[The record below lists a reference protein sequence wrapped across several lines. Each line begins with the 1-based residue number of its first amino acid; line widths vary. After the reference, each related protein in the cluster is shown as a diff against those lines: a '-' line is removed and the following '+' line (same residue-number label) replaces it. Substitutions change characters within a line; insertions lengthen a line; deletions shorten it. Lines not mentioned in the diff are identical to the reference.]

1 MGGSVSSREAV
12 RRPGRAEPARE
23 PSALSRV
30 PISVIALIVAVGV
43 FVSSAG
49 YADGRAG
56 AGSHSVPGIRLF
68 WIGQVLILVPVA
80 GRLLSRRHLSNGHT
94 VTLIAVVTVAEYLI
108 KVNYTPLG
116 FAFNDEFLHWR
127 NTTNMLATGKLFVD
141 NYGLPVGK
149 AYPGIEEVTSA
160 LVSATGLS
168 VFEAGLIVAGIA
180 HLLFICFL
188 YLTFCVA
195 IRSHRIAGI
204 AVLLYSATPSLSSF
218 NSMFVY
224 ETLALAFLGMC
235 IVAGLRSAIEKS
247 PGDRRGWFIVAVLC
261 ILATVITHH
270 VTSYM
275 LTGFLALVAIASRL
289 TGSRN
294 TAARFGLL
302 ALISALAV
310 AGWIAFIAPDTSSYF
325 SPTVVGMADSL
336 KNLTNGGSSGAASTS
351 SNPFSNTVLEALGLL
366 AITVLIAVGSWQ
378 AWKRHRRHP
387 WIIGMMIGGT
397 LGWILSLG
405 IRLGTSDG
413 QELAGRAATYIYIP
427 VSVIAALAL
436 TRLVHSG
443 PMRRLGAAATAF
455 VVAAVVALLID
466 GLANGWPPFWERLP
480 GPHQVASFEAS
491 VDPQEVAVSN
501 WSLAQ
506 LGPGNVI
513 ASDSGIYPVLIG
525 YGDQNP
531 QQQVTFLYS
540 TPTWTL
546 PVAQQAAALNMQY
559 VETDTRLTKVL
570 SLQGNYF
577 PDQKNAT
584 AALL

>member
-1 MGGSVSSREAV
+1 
-12 RRPGRAEPARE
+12 
-23 PSALSRV
+23 
-30 PISVIALIVAVGV
+30 
-43 FVSSAG
+43 
-49 YADGRAG
+49 
-56 AGSHSVPGIRLF
+56 
-68 WIGQVLILVPVA
+68 
-80 GRLLSRRHLSNGHT
+80 
-94 VTLIAVVTVAEYLI
+94 
-108 KVNYTPLG
+108 
-116 FAFNDEFLHWR
+116 
-127 NTTNMLATGKLFVD
+127 
-141 NYGLPVGK
+141 
-149 AYPGIEEVTSA
+149 
-160 LVSATGLS
+160 
-168 VFEAGLIVAGIA
+168 
-180 HLLFICFL
+180 
-188 YLTFCVA
+188 
-195 IRSHRIAGI
+195 
-204 AVLLYSATPSLSSF
+204 
-218 NSMFVY
+218 
-224 ETLALAFLGMC
+224 
-235 IVAGLRSAIEKS
+235 
-247 PGDRRGWFIVAVLC
+247 
-261 ILATVITHH
+261 
-270 VTSYM
+270 M
-275 LTGFLALVAIASRL
+275 LTGFLALVALASRL

-294 TAARFGLL
+294 TAGRFGLL
-302 ALISALAV
+302 ALISALSV
-310 AGWIAFIAPDTSSYF
+310 AGWIAFIARDTISYF
-325 SPTVVGMADSL
+325 SPTVVGMAQSL
-336 KNLTNGGSSGAASTS
+336 KNLTNGGASGAASTS
-351 SNPFSNTVLEALGLL
+351 SSPFTNTVLEAAGLL
-366 AITVLIAVGSWQ
+366 AITLLIAIGSWQ
-378 AWKRHRRHP
+378 AWKRYRRHP

-413 QELAGRAATYIYIP
+413 QELSGRAATYIYIP

-436 TRLVHSG
+436 TRLVNSA

-455 VVAAVVALLID
+455 VAAAVVALLID
-466 GLANGWPPFWERLP
+466 GLSNGWPPFWERLP

-584 AALL
+584 AALLPLAYLTKYNHIEGVARVYDDGTINFYDLVSLGYVPQPKP